1 MKKHILSV
9 DDEPDIRELLK
20 ESLSMAGYRVS
31 TAGLPEE
38 ARRIAKDDPPQLI
51 ILDFQI
57 EEGDGFMLIDEM
69 RTLRPGVPIML
80 LTGAVFGK
88 GAVRESIERK
98 VDGYL
103 DKTSSLAVILA
114 EVERL
119 LGDKPAPAPRANS

>member
-9 DDEPDIRELLK
+9 DDESDIRELLK

-31 TAGLPEE
+31 TAALPEE
-38 ARRIAKDDPPQLI
+38 ARRIAKADPPQLI

-57 EEGDGFMLIDEM
+57 EEGDAMTLIQEM
-69 RTLRPGVPIML
+69 RTLCTGVPIML

-88 GAVRESIERK
+88 GAVREAIEKK

-103 DKTSSLAVILA
+103 DKTASLAEILA

-119 LGDKPAPAPRANS
+119 LRDKPVPAPNQT